1 MMVFFRYLLLILIW
15 PGVLHAAE
23 PLRFASLV
31 LEDREAVIREFS
43 PLLKWME
50 KGLDRPI
57 RFVIHENYDDILD
70 AFAKRQV
77 DLAYLGP
84 LPYVRLRD
92 RYPAAEPLV
101 RFNEADGS
109 AGYRCVLA
117 AFRGDAIRLAG
128 LKSRSIGLTQ
138 TLSTCGPLS
147 VDALL
152 RKQAGFGL
160 EQTRQQV
167 LGSHQN
173 VAQAIVGGEVAAGG
187 LKESI
192 ARKYAGL
199 GLEVLAS
206 TDPLPGFA
214 LIVNRATLNAAQV
227 ASMSRQLL
235 AAPPPVYRRWGESLR
250 YGMQTA
256 TDGDYD
262 GVRALANKSPMA
274 GGVRP

>member
-1 MMVFFRYLLLILIW
+1 MMVFYRYLLLILIW

-50 KGLDRPI
+50 KGLNRPVRI
-57 RFVIHENYDDILD
+57 VLHENYDDILD
-70 AFAKRQV
+70 AFARRQV

-92 RYPAAEPLV
+92 RYPVAEPLIT
-101 RFNEADGS
+101 FNEADGS
-109 AGYRCVLA
+109 ATYRCVLA
-117 AFRGDAIRLAG
+117 AFRGDAIRLSG
-128 LKSRSIGLTQ
+128 LRNRVIGLTQ
-138 TLSTCGPLS
+138 PLSTCGPLS

-173 VAQAIVGGEVAAGG
+173 VAQAIVGGDVAAGG

-192 ARKYAGL
+192 AKKYAGL

-214 LIVNRATLNAAQV
+214 LIVNRATLNEAQV
-227 ASMSRQLL
+227 AAMSRHLL
-235 AAPPPVYRRWGESLR
+235 SAPPSVYRRWGESLR
-250 YGMQTA
+250 HGMQTA
-256 TDGDYD
+256 NDADYD
-262 GVRALANKSPMA
+262 GVRVLTEKSRMA
-274 GGVRP
+274 GPVRP

>member
-1 MMVFFRYLLLILIW
+1 MIAVLQLLLFVLIW

-31 LEDREAVIREFS
+31 LEDREAMIREFS

-50 KGLDRPI
+50 QGIGRPVRI
-57 RFVIHENYDDILD
+57 VLHEHYDDILD
-70 AFAKRQV
+70 AFAKRQI

-92 RYPAAEPLV
+92 RYPFAEPLI
-101 RFNEADGS
+101 RFNEVDGS

-117 AFRGDAIRLAG
+117 AFRGDAVKLAG
-128 LKSRSIGLTQ
+128 LRQKTIGLTQ
-138 TLSTCGPLS
+138 PLSTCGPLS

-160 EQTRQQV
+160 EQTRQRV

-173 VAQAIVGGEVAAGG
+173 VAQAIVGGDVAAGG

-192 ARKYAGL
+192 AKKYAGL

-214 LIVNRATLNAAQV
+214 LIVNRATLNETQV
-227 ASMSRQLL
+227 AAMSRHLL
-235 AAPPPVYRRWGESLR
+235 SAPPSVYRRWGESLR
-250 YGMQTA
+250 HGMHA
-256 TDGDYD
+256 AADADYD
-262 GVRALANKSPMA
+262 GVRALAAKLRPARADSP
-274 GGVRP
+274 

>member
-1 MMVFFRYLLLILIW
+1 MIRVLRIFLFALIW
-15 PGVLHAAE
+15 PGVPQAAE

-50 KGLDRPI
+50 KGLGRPV
-57 RFVIHENYDDILD
+57 RMVFHENYDDILD
-70 AFAKRQV
+70 AFARRQV

-84 LPYVRLRD
+84 LPYVHLRD

-128 LKSRSIGLTQ
+128 LRNRSIGLTQ
-138 TLSTCGPLS
+138 MLSTCGPLS

-160 EQTRQQV
+160 DQTRPHM

-173 VAQAIVGGEVAAGG
+173 VAQAIVGGDVAAGG

-192 ARKYAGL
+192 AKKYAGL

-214 LIVNRATLNAAQV
+214 LIVNRATLNATQA
-227 ASMSRQLL
+227 ASLGRQLL
-235 AAPPPVYRRWGESLR
+235 AAPPSVYRRWGESLR

-256 TDGDYD
+256 TDADYD
-262 GVRALANKSPMA
+262 GVRALADKSRMA
-274 GGVRP
+274 GAVRP